1 MRDSLRSPAAHRPNR
16 RPVASRVARPP
27 VAMLHNLKRVVATE
41 PMQVRHNNTEA
52 TAWQA
57 YRDARF
63 RFILQ
68 RVRDDAAAEDIVQEV
83 LVKAYTRQGTLKEPS
98 KLRPWLYQITRN
110 AIIDY
115 FRSQRPSVA
124 VPVELIRKDTREA
137 DNRIQRELARCLV
150 PLLDELPKPYRQAL
164 RLAEFEGITQRE
176 VASRLGLSLSG
187 AKSRVQRG
195 RKMLREVLLKC
206 CRVEL
211 DRRGGVVDYEAREEC
226 DGCTGPSRM

>member
-1 MRDSLRSPAAHRPNR
+1 MIS
-16 RPVASRVARPP
+16 
-27 VAMLHNLKRVVATE
+27 TE
-41 PMQVRHNNTEA
+41 PMPARHNNIEP

-57 YRDARF
+57 HRNVLYRF
-63 RFILQ
+63 VLQ
-68 RVRDDAAAEDIVQEV
+68 RVRDETAAEDIVQEV
-83 LVKAYTRQGTLKEPS
+83 LVKAYTFQRTLKEPS
-98 KLRPWLYQITRN
+98 KLRPWLYQIARN
-110 AIIDY
+110 TIIDY

-124 VPVELIRKDTREA
+124 IPDELVHEDAREA
-137 DNRIQRELARCLV
+137 DNRAQQELARCLV
-150 PLLDELPKPYRQAL
+150 PLLDELPKPYSQAL

-211 DRRGGVVDYEAREEC
+211 DRRGGVVDYDAR
-226 DGCTGPSRM
+226 DGCGACEGPNRR